1 MKRWITKIFSIALII
16 GVIPACNEPLGEEE
30 LTNEVSVK
38 SATTSVSSISQI
50 VEDRYI
56 VVFKNHVVNPKAEAE
71 GLARTFGLTT
81 GHIYEHA
88 LKGFSAYIPAN
99 AIRGLQHNPNIELIE
114 PDITMQIFKDSI
126 PTGVSRIQAV
136 NPDGMQTDVDVAVLD
151 TGVDDDHEDLNVAG
165 GVRFYTVNTGPPS
178 GRGSNSDS
186 NYDDDNGHGTH
197 VAGTIAAKDN
207 ESGVV
212 GVAPGA
218 RIWAV
223 KILNAQGSGY
233 LSDIIAGLDW
243 VTERANTIE
252 VVNMSIGGQGLST
265 SYHNAIKNCVNAG
278 VVVVVAAG
286 NESMDIYGT
295 DGKFGTNDDIIP
307 AAYPEAAAISAL
319 ADTDGKPGGTGTST
333 NYGSD
338 DSFASFSNFSHTV
351 VADNP
356 VNSPGK
362 AIDLILPGVNILSTY
377 LSGQYALMSGTSM
390 ASPHAAGLT
399 ALYIAKNGR
408 ATNAEEVYA
417 IRQALIDGGV
427 PQNSAYGLT
436 TLNDPDPNEENLGW
450 AGNTSGNL
458 APVARA
464 GEDQTITVSDG
475 EELASVTLDGT
486 GSSDDSGIVSYTW
499 TEGGNTIATGMQPA
513 VDLAVGSHT
522 ITLTVT
528 DSEGLTGQDDV
539 LITVLS
545 GSANQ
550 PPAIDNFTLTPT
562 SNPAWKR
569 VAVNW
574 TVSDP
579 DGDLREVKTTLYNP
593 DNQPVATSTSAVSGD
608 SASGTHELGQK
619 GGSSGTYTVEI
630 TVTDAAGNPTTVS
643 KPQVL

>member
-1 MKRWITKIFSIALII
+1 MEHWMTKIFSIALII
-16 GVIPACNEPLGEEE
+16 GLIPACNEPLGEEE
-30 LTNEVSVK
+30 LTDEVSFK
-38 SATTSVSSISQI
+38 SANASVASLSQI

-56 VVFKNHVVNPKAEAE
+56 VVFKDHVVNPKAEAE
-71 GLARTFGLTT
+71 GFARKFGLTT

-99 AIRGLQHNPNIELIE
+99 AIRGLQNNPNIELIE
-114 PDITMQIFKDSI
+114 PDITMKIFKDSI

-136 NPDGMQTDVDVAVLD
+136 NPDGSQTDVDVAVLD
-151 TGVDDDHEDLNVAG
+151 TGVDEDHEDLNVAG

-178 GRGSNSDS
+178 GRGTRSDS

-197 VAGTIAAKDN
+197 VSGTIAAKDN

-243 VTERANTIE
+243 VTARKNTIE

-265 SYHNAIKNCVNAG
+265 SYHNAIKNCVNTG
-278 VVVVVAAG
+278 VVIVVAAG

-295 DGKFGTNDDIIP
+295 DGNFGTNDDIIP

-319 ADTDGKPGGTGTST
+319 ADTDGKPGGTGVAT

-338 DSFASFSNFSHTV
+338 DSFASFSNYSHNV

-377 LSGQYALMSGTSM
+377 LNGQYALMSGTSM
-390 ASPHAAGLT
+390 ASPHAAGLA
-399 ALYIAKNGR
+399 ALHIAKNGR
-408 ATNAEEVYA
+408 ANNADGVYA
-417 IRQALIDGGV
+417 IRQALINGGV
-427 PQNSAYGLT
+427 PQNSTYGLA

-450 AGNTSGNL
+450 AGVTSANQP
-458 APVARA
+458 PVARA
-464 GEDQTITVSDG
+464 GEDQTVTDSDG
-475 EELASVTLDGT
+475 DGTASVTLDGSA
-486 GSSDDSGIVSYTW
+486 SSDDSGIVSYTW
-499 TEGGNTIATGMQPA
+499 KEGENTIATGMKPV
-513 VDLAVGSHT
+513 VDLTTGPHT
-522 ITLTVT
+522 ITLIVT

-550 PPAIDNFTLTPT
+550 PPAIDNFVLTST

-574 TVSDP
+574 SVSDP
-579 DGDLREVKTTLYNP
+579 DGDLNEVKTTLYNP
-593 DNQPVATSTSAVSGD
+593 DNQPVATSTSAVSGG

-630 TVTDAAGNPTTVS
+630 TATDAFGNTTPTS
-643 KPQVL
+643 KTQEL